1 MAGELRQELAELL
14 NRHSRENKSNTP
26 DFILANFMLSA
37 LHAGEELVRE
47 REQWYGVKNEPG
59 K

>member
-1 MAGELRQELAELL
+1 MADLREELSELL
-14 NRHSRENKSNTP
+14 NRKSRENKSNTP
-26 DFILANFMLSA
+26 DFILANFMLDC
-37 LHAGEELVRE
+37 LQAGEELVRS